1 MRVNLTDSEL
11 FICRTLG
18 VMRRSEAMHKV
29 SDQQMGNQGKW
40 DIDIDGMVAE
50 FCVAKIMNLCPD
62 LTIGIRNGGA
72 DLISRNKKTIDV
84 KSTRHVNGRL
94 LATLKKA
101 EDPCDIY
108 VLVIVDD
115 KGGNVVG
122 WAGKEM
128 LFKEENKS
136 DLGYG
141 IGYALT
147 QSQLKGWK

>member
-29 SDQQMGNQGKW
+29 SDQQMGNQGKR

-72 DLISRNKKTIDV
+72 DLISRNQKTIDV

-122 WAGKEM
+122 WAKKEM

>member
-1 MRVNLTDSEL
+1 
-11 FICRTLG
+11 
-18 VMRRSEAMHKV
+18 
-29 SDQQMGNQGKW
+29 
-40 DIDIDGMVAE
+40 
-50 FCVAKIMNLCPD
+50 
-62 LTIGIRNGGA
+62 
-72 DLISRNKKTIDV
+72 
-84 KSTRHVNGRL
+84 L

-128 LFKEENKS
+128 LFKEENKG

-141 IGYALT
+141 VGYALT